1 MQPDGDAARASP
13 DSAALLAALPCG
25 VVSFDDEGRVLFTN
39 ATLRRM
45 LGYEEGELEGTH
57 VERILTVAGKIF
69 YQTHLFPLLRLHG
82 AAREVFLL
90 MRSKAGT
97 DVGALANV
105 ARMEHEGTVM
115 SHCVLMEVHERR
127 RYEEELLRAR
137 QAADRANVELA
148 SHARTIEEVLERER
162 SQAVELEH
170 QQLHMQEQATELEAQ
185 QEELQAAYDQL
196 VARQHDLE
204 IARASAEDANRAK
217 SQFLTTM
224 SHELR
229 TPLNAIGGYVQLME
243 LEVQGPITEKQRHS
257 LDRIARSQRHLLRLV
272 NEVLNL
278 ARIEA
283 GRVDYALEELAI
295 AEVVASV
302 VPMVEPQIA
311 AAGLRLESSVDP
323 TLRARA
329 DWEKTQQILINLL
342 TNASKFTPAGGC
354 VSVDA
359 IAVNEARRVH
369 LRIADTGIGIRAE
382 RLASVFEPFVQV
394 HTGPTRRAE
403 GTGLGLAI
411 SRDLA
416 RGMGGDLTAESTP
429 GAGSIFTLS
438 LPLA

>member
-1 MQPDGDAARASP
+1 MRPDADAARGP
-13 DSAALLAALPCG
+13 LEPGALLAALPCG

-39 ATLRRM
+39 ATLRAM
-45 LGYEEGELEGTH
+45 LGYGEGELEGERL
-57 VERILTVAGKIF
+57 ERILTIAGKIF

-90 MRSKAGT
+90 LRSKGGA

-105 ARMEHEGTVM
+105 TRTQHEGVVVN
-115 SHCVLMEVHERR
+115 HCVLVEVQERR

-137 QAADRANVELA
+137 QAADRANDELA
-148 SHARTIEEVLERER
+148 RHARTIEEVLARER
-162 SQAVELEH
+162 AQAVELE
-170 QQLHMQEQATELEAQ
+170 QQQIHMQEQAAELEAQ

-204 IARASAEDANRAK
+204 VARAAAEDASRAK
-217 SQFLTTM
+217 SPFLTTM

-243 LEVQGPITEKQRHS
+243 MEVQGPVTEKQRHS

-283 GRVDYALEELAI
+283 GRVDYAVEELAI

-323 TLRARA
+323 ALRARA

-359 IAVNEARRVH
+359 VALPEARRVH
-369 LRIADTGIGIRAE
+369 LRIADTGIGISAE

-429 GAGSIFTLS
+429 GVGSTFTLS
-438 LPLA
+438 LPLV

>member
-1 MQPDGDAARASP
+1 MRPDEDTPSAPIDPDALIAS
-13 DSAALLAALPCG
+13 LPCG

-39 ATLRRM
+39 ATLRAM
-45 LGYEEGELEGTH
+45 LGYHEGELEGGR
-57 VERILTVAGKIF
+57 VEHMLTVAGKIF

-90 MRSKAGT
+90 LRSKSGG

-105 ARMEHEGTVM
+105 SRTEHEGTAV

-127 RYEEELLRAR
+127 KYEEELLRAR
-137 QAADRANVELA
+137 QAADRANAELETK
-148 SHARTIEEVLERER
+148 ARALEEVLARERE
-162 SQAVELEH
+162 QAVELE
-170 QQLHMQEQATELEAQ
+170 QQQFYMQEQAAELEAQ

-204 IARASAEDANRAK
+204 LARAAAEDASRAK

-243 LEVQGPITEKQRHS
+243 MEVQGPITEQQRHS

-283 GRVDYALEELAI
+283 GRVDFALEDLVI
-295 AEVVASV
+295 ADVMASV
-302 VPMVEPQIA
+302 VPMVEPQLA
-311 AAGLRLESSVDP
+311 SAGLRLESSVDP
-323 TLRARA
+323 ELRARA

-354 VSVDA
+354 VNVAA
-359 IAVNEARRVH
+359 IAESDARRLH
-369 LRIADTGIGIRAE
+369 LRVADTGIGISAD

-394 HTGPTRRAE
+394 HTGPARRAE

-429 GAGSIFTLS
+429 GMGSIFTLS